1 MADMKSEKGVPSPFP
16 APLQTSQAAQNTV
29 AQNTNAQNTAPQAD
43 VAAKTNQPPQTTVAA
58 PAQNAQTAQAPAPA
72 QNIQSTQ
79 TAAPVQNVQSTQT
92 AAPVQNA
99 QTAQAPVPSQ
109 NVQPANTQA
118 QPNSTPATP
127 FADASTYH
135 YLTGGGFARDMTFYH
150 TYKNRKTGFANMDS
164 IQPFLPGLYGI
175 GAQPGGGKTTFSWQL
190 ANQQAYMGQYVLYFA
205 LEQTKYELVPKSLSH
220 RFYMEHLANA
230 RQNNGQSSLPLY
242 TSTDI
247 RFGNADNAQV
257 QNMATA
263 QAMDTQD
270 RLFVFGGEFSHS
282 IDEICFYIE
291 SFICQMGR
299 IPVVI
304 IDYLQITEPV
314 GSQQTQDTKS
324 KIDQVVKRLKQIQLK
339 YVMAIV
345 VISSLNRLNYTM
357 PIELDSFKESGSI
370 EYTFDVVWGLEL
382 SLLSDP
388 NFTDHYDKNGKKLG
402 KKTETE
408 KRIMLSQAKQA
419 TPRTLEMRYIKNR
432 FGAAGQSVYFYY
444 YPAYETFLPAQ
455 AAGIIYGN
463 N

>member
-1 MADMKSEKGVPSPFP
+1 MSDVETRKGVPSPFP
-16 APLQTSQAAQNTV
+16 APLQTAA
-29 AQNTNAQNTAPQAD
+29 AAQNTAPQNTNPQNTAPQVS
-43 VAAKTNQPPQTTVAA
+43 VAAKTNQPAQTVAPTQNVQPAQTTA
-58 PAQNAQTAQAPAPA
+58 PAQNVQPPQTTAPA
-72 QNIQSTQ
+72 
-79 TAAPVQNVQSTQT
+79 QNVQSTQT
-92 AAPVQNA
+92 AAPVQN
-99 QTAQAPVPSQ
+99 
-109 NVQPANTQA
+109 VQPPQTQA
-118 QPNSTPATP
+118 TNTSANP
-127 FADASTYH
+127 FTDASTYH
-135 YLTGGGFARDMTFYH
+135 YLTGGGFARDMTFYR

-190 ANQQAYMGQYVLYFA
+190 ANQQAYMGEYVLYFA

-220 RFYMEHLANA
+220 RFYMEHLADA

-242 TSTDI
+242 TSVDI

-257 QNMATA
+257 QRMATA

-270 RLFVFGGEFSHS
+270 RLFIFGGEFSHS
-282 IDEICFYIE
+282 IDELCFYIE
-291 SFICQMGR
+291 SFICQTGR

-314 GSQQTQDTKS
+314 GGQQTLDTKS
-324 KIDQVVKRLKQIQLK
+324 KIDQIVKRLKQIQLK
-339 YVMAIV
+339 YVMTIV
-345 VISSLNRLNYTM
+345 VISSLNRPNYTM

-388 NFTDHYDKNGKKLG
+388 NFTDVYDNNGKKLG
-402 KKTETE
+402 KRSETE
-408 KRIMLSQAKQA
+408 KRIKLSQAKQA
-419 TPRTLEMRYIKNR
+419 TPRTLEMRYVKNR

-455 AAGIIYGN
+455 AAGIIYGSN
-463 N
+463 